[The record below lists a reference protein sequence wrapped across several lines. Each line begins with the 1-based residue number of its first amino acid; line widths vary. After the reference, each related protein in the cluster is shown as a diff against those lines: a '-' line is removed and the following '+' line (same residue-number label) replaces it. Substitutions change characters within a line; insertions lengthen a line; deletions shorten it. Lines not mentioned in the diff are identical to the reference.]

1 MCAPQRM
8 CRPAAFHYLFT
19 LLLVLACLTLCRDA
33 AKAQR
38 ITSAPAPLSRVHKLH
53 LQFPDAQPRPLSMV
67 SGDFDEDGIQDL
79 VIGYGVQDGGSILVL
94 HGNGDAIAPQT
105 HESWLAAGMHEYSEP
120 FLQRRRPVHVK
131 KEPDL
136 MVSADVNGD
145 GNLDVVYASKGG
157 SEVQVMFGNGDGTFQ
172 PNPALITVSGGITA
186 LAAYRPGA
194 PVLGEAIIVGYESSR
209 GPRLSI
215 VSDSAKGLA
224 VNATYALPGIPT
236 KFAVA
241 NLDGDFIPDTA
252 IVASGELL
260 VLHGANA
267 IRGGGRLEVLPVGS
281 VGSVTT
287 GEFLFDRHALLQLS
301 VVTSRGDV
309 IILAHQGFDPTPYT
323 PQEIAAIRRQSGHPQ
338 PPSQQTENY
347 GNQPWI
353 EVESHSGVTPNS
365 SGSSTPLLVR
375 SRMSG
380 SGGDDLIVLNS
391 SGQETVISHPT
402 VIPQRTSA
410 AGVSRVFRSA
420 MTQPDIVS
428 PQSQP
433 ATSRVTTNNLASDD
447 LVAALSMRVNAD
459 GRPGLVVLNASDP
472 SPEVTDP
479 APDRTFYVN
488 TTADNTGTTTDP
500 DDGTWCTVNAPPPGA
515 DACTLRD
522 AITFVNDDASDNIS
536 GGTSDTIMLP
546 SGTYDLTWQ
555 AGTVDVNGNY
565 LTHLE
570 LLGPVTIVGD
580 TSGSGTIIDAQTND
594 VIFTINPGPF
604 GSFNPSGVSY
614 VFDTTIENVTM
625 QNGLNQNNP
634 NPTLTNEN
642 GYPLANYVGG
652 GINWDAYGMG
662 NLTITNSTVQNCTAE
677 WGPGGGIWLE
687 NSIGGTGV
695 ATLTG
700 GSVSN
705 NSTSEQGGG
714 IYVAYPPTG
723 LTVTN
728 TTVSGDKAS
737 ISINSDDPAGSDGN
751 DAGGGLYLSSRT
763 PYNSTPQATLS
774 GMTISSNSA
783 DGPGGGISTTTG
795 LELSTSVVSSNSST
809 YSTAPGNTFDG
820 GGLWGEVAT
829 PEVAPTITST
839 NFLSN
844 SAYTAGGA
852 IAVGADYTT
861 ADGNILQAGLNRIF
875 GNTSTNGV
883 SGLALGQTGGTAV
896 GEAIATD
903 NWWGCNDGPMTN
915 GDGCDQAALYQNG
928 SSSGT
933 LTVSPWAAFGLSAN
947 PTSIG
952 LGNSASLSITLD
964 TDFSGNP
971 ISGAF
976 PAVATNYPYTF
987 NVTGVTA
994 DSIPNGTFSTA
1005 GTGTATLTPTSVGN
1019 GIVSATFDN
1028 QTDSVSFTVS
1038 TAATLQLNVSPS
1050 ANFFY
1055 GQPPT
1060 LVTVQFNP
1068 SDATGISTGDFQV
1081 LVDGSVS
1088 SSYTLTSAGGN
1099 LFQITGP
1106 FNLLPPGSHT
1116 LEVEFSGNAF
1126 YSAANT
1132 STTLT
1137 VASGE
1142 VTIGYTLTPT
1152 NPIQGQGGT
1161 VNVTVAGVGSG
1172 VTPTGSLSYA
1182 FDGGTPT
1189 SVPLSGGSAVINIPT
1204 IISTGNHNLILT
1216 YEGDANYA
1224 SSSAPA
1230 SFTIFGTSRTIFASL
1245 TTTSATIDV
1254 LGLGFTAPS
1263 GQLAFNDVTTSSP
1276 VTANVT
1282 LNTASAAPTLLPQT
1296 TMSTGTNTLP
1306 VWTTLTDVNGD
1317 GKLDLITS
1325 LYSTDSVTVQL
1336 GNGDGTFQTAT
1347 TTLIASGFG
1356 PAEVHAVSLRKN
1368 GVVDLIIGSFNTNQ
1382 IAVLLGNGNGT
1393 FQSPVLYTV
1402 GSSTNT
1408 TTSLTTGDFNDDG
1421 NLDVAVANKGDNTIS
1436 ILLGDGIGNL
1446 AGSGSPI
1453 NVGLDPEAIR
1463 AGDFNGD
1470 GYSDLAVANHH
1481 DGTVTILLNNQNG
1494 TFAASTI
1501 SVGSGADS
1509 GPQAL
1514 AINGS
1519 GSSLLLAVA
1528 NSYDNTIS
1536 VMQSNGN
1543 GTFGTQTIVPV
1554 GNWPDDLSFTDFN
1567 NDGIPDLVVVNY
1579 NDGTVNMVLGNTSG
1593 GYSVTGTF
1601 AVGTGPYSAAVG
1613 DVDLDGTPDLLV
1625 SNCFS
1630 NNAGELLSGTQIS
1643 VPYSG
1648 LSLNAAHTFNAVYT
1662 PDASS
1667 KYGAS
1672 TSPNV
1677 TIP

>member
-8 CRPAAFHYLFT
+8 CRPVAFRQLFALT
-19 LLLVLACLTLCRDA
+19 FALACITLHQDA
-33 AKAQR
+33 AIAQR
-38 ITSAPAPLSRVHKLH
+38 IPSSPAPLSQAHSLH
-53 LQFPDAQPRPLSMV
+53 LQFTGAQPRPLAMV

-79 VIGYGVQDGGSILVL
+79 VIGYGVQDGGSIIVL
-94 HGNGDAIAPQT
+94 HGNRDAIAPLT
-105 HESWLAAGMHEYSEP
+105 HESWLAAGRHNYSEP
-120 FLQRRRPVHVK
+120 FFQRRRPVNVK

-145 GNLDVVYASKGG
+145 GHLDLIYASQGG
-157 SEVQVMFGNGDGTFQ
+157 SQLQVMFGNGDGTFQ
-172 PNPALITVSGGITA
+172 PNPASITIPGGITA

-194 PVLGEAIIVGYESSR
+194 PVLGEAIIVGYQSNR

-215 VSDSAKGLA
+215 VGYSAKGLA
-224 VNATYALPGIPT
+224 TDATYTLPGIPT

-281 VGSVTT
+281 VESVTP

-301 VVTSRGDV
+301 VVTSHGDV

-338 PPSQQTENY
+338 SPSQQTENY

-353 EVESHSGVTPNS
+353 EVESHSGVTSNS
-365 SGSSTPLLVR
+365 SGSSTPLLLR

-391 SGQETVISHPT
+391 SGRETVISHPT

-410 AGVSRVFRSA
+410 AGGSRLLRSVI
-420 MTQPDIVS
+420 MQPDISSV
-428 PQSQP
+428 QSQP
-433 ATSRVTTNNLASDD
+433 TASRVTVNNMASSGV
-447 LVAALSMRVNAD
+447 VAALSMRVNAD
-459 GRPGLVVLNASDP
+459 GRSGLVVLNASDP

-479 APDRTFYVN
+479 APNRTFYVN

-500 DDGTWCTVNAPPPGA
+500 DDGTWCTVNEPPPTA

-522 AITFVNDDASDNIS
+522 AITFADDDSSDNIT

-555 AGTVDVNGNY
+555 AGTQDSNGNY
-565 LTHLE
+565 LSHLE

-580 TSGSGTIIDAQTND
+580 MSGSGVIIDAQHND

-604 GSFNPSGVSY
+604 GSFNPSGDSY
-614 VFDTTIENVTM
+614 VFDTTMENVTM
-625 QNGLNQNNP
+625 QNGLNQDNP
-634 NPTLTNEN
+634 NNSA
-642 GYPLANYVGG
+642 LANNFGG
-652 GINWDAYGMG
+652 GINWDAYGTG
-662 NLTITNSTVQNCTAE
+662 NLTLTNSTVQNCTAE
-677 WGPGGGIWLE
+677 WGPGGGIWTE
-687 NSIGGTGV
+687 NTQGGGTGTL
-695 ATLTG
+695 TLTG

-705 NSTSEQGGG
+705 NSTSEYGGGVTLDNPPPGLSATNTIVSGNQASVTVNSNDTNGGDGTDEGGG
-714 IYVAYPPTG
+714 IFLFARAVP
-723 LTVTN
+723 
-728 TTVSGDKAS
+728 
-737 ISINSDDPAGSDGN
+737 
-751 DAGGGLYLSSRT
+751 
-763 PYNSTPQATLS
+763 STPQATLS
-774 GMTISSNSA
+774 GMTISSNTA
-783 DGPGGGISTTTG
+783 DGPGGGIYTQND
-795 LELSTSVVSSNSST
+795 LVLSTSVISSNTST
-809 YSTAPGNTFDG
+809 YSTTPGDAFNG
-820 GGLWGEVAT
+820 GGLWGEVQS

-844 SAYTAGGA
+844 SAYTTGGA
-852 IAVGADYTT
+852 IAVGTDYTT
-861 ADGNILQAGLNRIF
+861 AEGNILQVSLSRIF

-883 SGLALGQTGGTAV
+883 SGLALGQPGGANV

-903 NWWGCNDGPMTN
+903 NWWGCNDGPTTSS
-915 GDGCDQAALYQNG
+915 DGCDQAALYQNG
-928 SSSGT
+928 STTGT
-933 LTVSPWAAFGLSAN
+933 LTVSPWAVFGLKAAS
-947 PTSIG
+947 TSIG
-952 LGNSASLSITLD
+952 LGNSTGLSITLD

-976 PAVATNYPYTF
+976 PAVATNYPYSF
-987 NVTGVTA
+987 SVTGVTA
-994 DSIPNGTFSTA
+994 DPIPNGTFSTA

-1019 GIVSATFDN
+1019 GTVFATFDN
-1028 QTDSVSFTVS
+1028 QTDSVNFTVS
-1038 TAATLQLNVSPS
+1038 TAATLQLSVSPS
-1050 ANFFY
+1050 TNFFY

-1068 SDATGISTGDFQV
+1068 SNATGITASDFQV

-1106 FNLLPPGSHT
+1106 FNLIAPGSHT
-1116 LEVEFSGNAF
+1116 FEVAF
-1126 YSAANT
+1126 LGTAGYAAAST
-1132 STTLT
+1132 SMTLT
-1137 VASGE
+1137 VAAGE
-1142 VTIGYTLTPT
+1142 VTIGYVVTPT

-1161 VNVTVAGVGSG
+1161 VNVTVAGVGTG
-1172 VTPTGSLSYA
+1172 AAPTGSLSYA

-1189 SVPLSGGSAVINIPT
+1189 SVPLSGGSAAITIPT
-1204 IISTGNHNLILT
+1204 IISTGNHTLT
-1216 YEGDANYA
+1216 LSYEGDTNY
-1224 SSSAPA
+1224 APA
-1230 SFTIFGTSRTIFASL
+1230 SIPASLTIFGISQTTIASITP
-1245 TTTSATIDV
+1245 TTATIDV
-1254 LGLGFTAPS
+1254 FGRGFTAPS
-1263 GQLAFNDVTTSSP
+1263 GTLNFNDVTSKNP
-1276 VTANVT
+1276 VAGSVT
-1282 LNTASAAPTLLPQT
+1282 LNTASATPSLLPQT
-1296 TMSTGTNTLP
+1296 PMSTGTNTLP
-1306 VWTTLTDVNGD
+1306 DWTTLADVNGD

-1336 GNGDGTFQTAT
+1336 GNGDGTFQAAT
-1347 TTLIASGFG
+1347 TTLIAAGFG
-1356 PAEVHAVSLRKN
+1356 PAEVHAVSLRGN
-1368 GVVDLIIGSFNTNQ
+1368 GTLDLIVGSYNHNEF
-1382 IAVLLGNGNGT
+1382 AVLLGNGDGT
-1393 FQSPVLYTV
+1393 FQNPVFYTA
-1402 GSSTNT
+1402 GSASSAP
-1408 TTSLTTGDFNDDG
+1408 TSLTTGDFNDDG
-1421 NLDVAVANKGDNTIS
+1421 NLDVAVANNEDNTIS
-1436 ILLGDGIGNL
+1436 IFLGT
-1446 AGSGSPI
+1446 GSGALNSLGSPI
-1453 NVGLDPEAIR
+1453 NVGLNPEAIR
-1463 AGDFNGD
+1463 AGDFNND

-1494 TFAASTI
+1494 TFTSSTI
-1501 SVGSGADS
+1501 SVGSGAGS

-1514 AINGS
+1514 AIHGS

-1579 NDGTVNMVLGNTSG
+1579 NDGTVNIVLGNSGGGG

-1630 NNAGELLSGTQIS
+1630 NNTEELLSGSEIS

-1648 LSLNAAHTFNAVYT
+1648 LSLTPGHTLNAAYT
-1662 PDASS
+1662 PDANS

-1677 TIP
+1677 TAP